1 MSPKSAWLLQEEIV
15 PRLKSAVPQ
24 VVCCVS
30 AEDPAELVQDATAFA
45 ANMIQNAERAGKTVV
60 QCASSR
66 RGARKVKTVS
76 AGNVCFYTL
85 QHMKSGRR
93 STGSSI
99 SDVYGSATQLKGRT
113 RLTSLDEVAA
123 TDEENGGE
131 IFEFHDV
138 LANNQEDP
146 ATRACRRLD
155 WQSLC
160 TRLAPREHSII
171 ELMSQ
176 GKRFTSI
183 ARKLR
188 LSVSTVQTARQH
200 LADKILDFM
209 GPRIL
214 DDLQIRPQ
222 WQQDIQAT
230 KAKLACR
237 EERRH

>member
-1 MSPKSAWLLQEEIV
+1 MSPQAGFLLQDQII

-24 VVCCVS
+24 AVCCVGS
-30 AEDPAELVQDATAFA
+30 EDPSELVHDSIAFA
-45 ANMIQNAERAGKTVV
+45 ANMIQNAELAGKRVV

-66 RGARKVKTVS
+66 GARNARSVS
-76 AGNVCFYTL
+76 AGNIAYYVI
-85 QHMKSGRR
+85 QHLKSGRR
-93 STGSSI
+93 STGSSV
-99 SDVYGSATQLKGRT
+99 SDVMATATQLRGRT

-138 LANNQEDP
+138 LASGQEDP
-146 ATRACRRLD
+146 STRAARRLD

-160 TRLAPREHSII
+160 SRLAPREHSII

-176 GKRFTSI
+176 GKEFTAI

-188 LSVSTVQTARQH
+188 LSVSTVHTARQH
-200 LADKILDFM
+200 LANKILDFM
-209 GPRIL
+209 GPQIL
-214 DDLQIRPQ
+214 AEIQHRPR
-222 WQQDIQAT
+222 WQQDILAT
-230 KAKLACR
+230 RAKMACR